1 VIQQKNKI
9 AGGNSMNIYVGN
21 LSFDTQDSDLR
32 AAFEPFGEITTCNV
46 IRDRMTNRS
55 RGFGFVE
62 MPNQE
67 EAMKAIQELD
77 GKSLQGREI
86 RASEA
91 KPRENR
97 DRDNRGGGFR
107 GGNRNRTW

>member
-1 VIQQKNKI
+1 
-9 AGGNSMNIYVGN
+9 MNIYVGN

-32 AAFEPFGEITTCNV
+32 AAFEPFGEITSCSV
-46 IRDRMTNRS
+46 IKDRMTNRS

-67 EAMKAIQELD
+67 EALKAIEELD
-77 GKSLQGREI
+77 GKNLQGREI

-97 DRDNRGGGFR
+97 DRGNGGGGFR

>member
-1 VIQQKNKI
+1 
-9 AGGNSMNIYVGN
+9 MNIYVGN

-32 AAFEPFGEITTCNV
+32 SAFEPFGEITTCNV
-46 IRDRMTNRS
+46 IKDRMTNRS

-67 EAMKAIQELD
+67 EALKAIEELD
-77 GKSLQGREI
+77 GKNLQGREI

-97 DRDNRGGGFR
+97 DRDRGNSGGGFR

>member
-1 VIQQKNKI
+1 
-9 AGGNSMNIYVGN
+9 
-21 LSFDTQDSDLR
+21 
-32 AAFEPFGEITTCNV
+32 EITSCNV

-67 EAMKAIQELD
+67 EATKAIQELD
-77 GKSLQGREI
+77 GKNLQGREI

>member
-1 VIQQKNKI
+1 
-9 AGGNSMNIYVGN
+9 MNIYVGN

-32 AAFEPFGEITTCNV
+32 SAFEAFGEVTTSSV
-46 IRDRMTNRS
+46 IQDRMTNRS

-67 EAMKAIQELD
+67 EARRAIQELD

-86 RASEA
+86 KASEA
-91 KPRENR
+91 KPRESR
-97 DRDNRGGGFR
+97 YSGGGGGYRGGGG
-107 GGNRNRTW
+107 GGNRNRSW